1 MHSVMHI
8 LWLWSFKSKIGDTA
22 KLLFPLCSAKTDTDI
37 FMKVKHH
44 ETTCKA
50 QEL

>member
-1 MHSVMHI
+1 MHGVMHI

-22 KLLFPLCSAKTDTDI
+22 KLLCPFCNMKTDKYI

-44 ETTCKA
+44 ETTWKA